1 MVRKRKTAPVDWSV
15 VSNDSLVPPPDLVE
29 RFKLKPCTKPGLT
42 VPAPWRYTQSS
53 KREVYLAYLF
63 GSQGGRCAICGADL
77 ATGRMAIDHCHRT
90 GYIRGLLCRDCNLGL
105 GLFRDNMHNLKRAAK
120 YLEYNAERLAMMLAE
135 LQEEELASPSESDR
149 PTPTE

>member
-1 MVRKRKTAPVDWSV
+1 MVRKRKTPPIDWSV
-15 VSNDSLVPPPDLVE
+15 IAKDSHLPPPDLVE
-29 RFKLKPCTKPGLT
+29 RFKTKSSTKPPLT
-42 VPAPWRYTQSS
+42 IPAPWQYTQSS

-63 GSQGGRCAICGADL
+63 GLQGGRCAICATDL

-105 GLFRDNMHNLKRAAK
+105 GLFKDNVGHLKRAAK
-120 YLEYNAERLAMMLAE
+120 YLDLNAERLGMMLAE